1 MTSVG
6 IVTSNLLTGLKQKS
20 IANCLLPGLE
30 SLQLKVTNH
39 LQMLNALVGNK
50 QILCG
55 TTPEEP

>member
-1 MTSVG
+1 M
-6 IVTSNLLTGLKQKS
+6 TSNLLTGLKQKS

-50 QILCG
+50 QVLCG